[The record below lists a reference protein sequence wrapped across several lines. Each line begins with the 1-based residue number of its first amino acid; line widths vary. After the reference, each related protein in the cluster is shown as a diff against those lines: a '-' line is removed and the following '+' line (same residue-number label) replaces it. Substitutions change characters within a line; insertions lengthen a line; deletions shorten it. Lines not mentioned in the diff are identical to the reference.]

1 MITVQTQKE
10 NRNKTAGRQAGK
22 DTTMKEYMVDFDFIE
37 TPYGRRPN
45 WIRTFKTREEAEAFA
60 STKTDAVVNEITWET
75 C

>member
-1 MITVQTQKE
+1 MIPVKTQQKHS
-10 NRNKTAGRQAGK
+10 NNTGGRQAGK

-60 STKTDAVVNEITWET
+60 ATKNDAVVNEITWET

>member
-1 MITVQTQKE
+1 
-10 NRNKTAGRQAGK
+10 
-22 DTTMKEYMVDFDFIE
+22 MKEYMVDFDFIE

-60 STKTDAVVNEITWET
+60 ATKNDAVVNEITWET